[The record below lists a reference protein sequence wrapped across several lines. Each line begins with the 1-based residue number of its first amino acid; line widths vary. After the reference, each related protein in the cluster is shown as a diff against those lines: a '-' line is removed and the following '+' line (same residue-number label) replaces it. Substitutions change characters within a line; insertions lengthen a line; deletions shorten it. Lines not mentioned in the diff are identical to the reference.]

1 MNTQHTERALKSAG
15 WSMRFVVLIVL
26 LNGCSTSMIR
36 VSDPDV
42 PLTSSEGIVI
52 GSVLVRVGETQNA
65 PPVRVAPSFLVSA
78 QSIRYSLEGGA
89 SRDTRSIMEKPITL
103 ERDFF
108 LDVVPGEERVFVT
121 KIRAG
126 AHVFH
131 RLVPKG
137 YEEAAASLGIGFT
150 VTPGRATYIGRLIF
164 DLPEKLPL
172 KKGLPQGFYS
182 LQFAITVEDA
192 QEATITA
199 IQSANGA
206 FARPVVKDLI
216 QQR

>member
-1 MNTQHTERALKSAG
+1 MDLKHTERAFESARRF
-15 WSMRFVVLIVL
+15 MRLVPLIVL
-26 LNGCSTSMIR
+26 LNGCSTSMSSI
-36 VSDPDV
+36 SDPNA

-52 GSVLVRVGETQNA
+52 GSVLVRVGKTHYA
-65 PPVRVAPSFLVSA
+65 TAVSVAPFFLVSA

-103 ERDFF
+103 ERDFL

-121 KIRAG
+121 KMPAG
-126 AHVFH
+126 AHAFH

-137 YEEAAASLGIGFT
+137 YEEAAAALGIVFT
-150 VTPGRATYIGRLIF
+150 VTPGRATYIGRIIF

-172 KKGLPQGFYS
+172 SKGLPQGSYS
-182 LQFAITVEDA
+182 LQFTIKVEDA

-199 IQSANGA
+199 IQSANGPY
-206 FARPVVKDLI
+206 ARPVVKDLI
-216 QQR
+216 QP